1 MCLKYYG
8 LDPCDYFGSPEVGW
22 DTMLKITGI
31 QLELISEIKTNFFLF
46 KEEGKEVFLVLVKD
60 IVKEVINTLN
70 VTIVVKKVNL
80 HCI

>member
-1 MCLKYYG
+1 
-8 LDPCDYFGSPEVGW
+8 
-22 DTMLKITGI
+22 MLKITGI

>member
-1 MCLKYYG
+1 
-8 LDPCDYFGSPEVGW
+8 
-22 DTMLKITGI
+22 MLKITGI

-80 HCI
+80 QCI